1 MKTVKIFSVLLLTIT
16 FFLASTTAAQGIN
29 PSDPVVKA
37 NYSKIESN
45 LLVGLNSNIEGL
57 RISCAY
63 YLGEMKSENA
73 VLPLMQIL
81 RDDNCYG
88 ARIVAAL
95 SLIKIGDEQGVY
107 MVKRTAKFNDEEGV
121 RKMSQK
127 FYLAYLWQKYLDENP
142 EKAVELSYVKF

>member
-81 RDDNCYG
+81 RDDQCYG

-95 SLIKIGDEQGVY
+95 SLIKIGNGNY
-107 MVKRTAKFNDEEGV
+107 F
-121 RKMSQK
+121 
-127 FYLAYLWQKYLDENP
+127 
-142 EKAVELSYVKF
+142 

>member
-1 MKTVKIFSVLLLTIT
+1 MKTVKIFLVLFVALTLM
-16 FFLASTTAAQGIN
+16 LASTTAAQGIN
-29 PSDPVVKA
+29 PEDPVVKA
-37 NYSKIESN
+37 KYSTIESN

-81 RDDNCYG
+81 RDDNCYA

-95 SLIKIGDEQGVY
+95 SLIKIGDEQGIY
-107 MVKRTAKFNDEEGV
+107 MVKRTAKFNNEEGV
-121 RKMSQK
+121 RKMSEK
-127 FYLAYLWQKYLDENP
+127 FYLAYLWQKYLEENP
-142 EKAVELSYVKF
+142 EKAAELSYVKF